1 VTNITIQIG
10 ANAFEATLYDTPT
23 AQAILKAL
31 PFESSANTWGD
42 EIYFHTP
49 AQRRLEPG
57 AQAVVEV
64 GDLAYWPSMPAF
76 CIFFGPTPASSND
89 QPQAASA
96 VNVFGR
102 LKEVDLKKLRQ
113 IGGGE
118 KVIVS
123 KASTSP

>member
-1 VTNITIQIG
+1 MADIIIEIG
-10 ANAFEATLYDTPT
+10 AVQFEATVYDTP
-23 AQAILKAL
+23 AAKAILKAL

-49 AQRRLEPG
+49 AQARLEPN
-57 AQAVVEV
+57 AIAVVEV

-76 CIFFGPTPASSND
+76 CIFFGPTPASTD
-89 QPQAASA
+89 DKPQAASA

-113 IGGGE
+113 IGDGE
-118 KVIVS
+118 KVVV
-123 KASTSP
+123 KKV